1 MHEVPKTGDPFPDGG
16 EQSTPEEE
24 TMKVATL
31 AIATALFTASAAA
44 DHVYHGFAQGDGDLY
59 SYGTGDADVT
69 GMQPGVGDSV
79 DVYGRFGTGND
90 DLFATEPRS
99 GNNVADADRALPRV
113 YQGFGPD
120 PDLSW

>member
-1 MHEVPKTGDPFPDGG
+1 
-16 EQSTPEEE
+16 
-24 TMKVATL
+24 MKLATNVATL

-44 DHVYHGFAQGDGDLY
+44 EHVYHGIAQGDGNLY
-59 SYGTGDADVT
+59 SYGPGDDSVT

-79 DVYGRFGTGND
+79 SVYGRFGIGND
-90 DLFATEPRS
+90 DLFTTEARGGS
-99 GNNVADADRALPRV
+99 SVADPDRTLPRI